1 MKHSTDRR
9 TKTENHAS
17 PKPLQVSPIPS
28 HRAALVIY
36 AKAPIPGHVKTRLCP
51 PLTPDEAATLHGTF
65 VQDTLERSKVAA
77 TKLKL
82 AFDRFLACAPSS
94 THVFFKIMQERQE
107 VELINQVGDDLGAR
121 MNQSFQTMFAMGYPR
136 VLIIGTD
143 VPSLPLDHYN
153 QALALLESND
163 LVLGP
168 ALDGGFY
175 LIGLKQAAP
184 ELFNDIPW
192 STKQVFALTQ
202 EKAAR
207 LGLKTALI
215 PSWRDI
221 DTIDDL
227 WALIEASVLDSKRPK
242 NEKAFTSR
250 TCGALQHIAKQL
262 RVRA

>member
-1 MKHSTDRR
+1 MKHSTSKR

-17 PKPLQVSPIPS
+17 KKPLQASPFPS
-28 HRAALVIY
+28 HRAALVIF

-51 PLTPDEAATLHGTF
+51 PLTLDEAATLHGTF
-65 VQDTLERSKVAA
+65 VQDTLERSKIAA
-77 TKLKL
+77 IKLKL
-82 AFDRFLACAPSS
+82 AFDRYLACAPSS
-94 THVFFKIMQERQE
+94 THVFFKIMEERQG
-107 VELINQVGDDLGAR
+107 VKLIDQVGDDLGAR
-121 MNQSFQTMFAMGYPR
+121 MNQGFKTLFAMGYPR

-184 ELFNDIPW
+184 ELFTGIPW
-192 STKQVFALTQ
+192 STERVFEQTQ
-202 EKAAR
+202 EKAAT

-227 WALIEASVLDSKRPK
+227 RALIEASVLDGKNPK

-250 TCGALQHIAKQL
+250 TCGALQHIAKHL
-262 RVRA
+262 RIRA